1 MDNKRSL
8 DDLFKQQRQSYDR
21 TPSSE
26 LWTRLEK
33 KLEQRPPRRAIVSV
47 WWQVLTVA
55 AVLLLL
61 LLPIAYFTVTNQP
74 NKNIAQNTAVDQEKI
89 AEAETTDPVAD
100 TLAMVQQTTISKQ
113 QTDKAKNRQG
123 NTATTVAEPAA
134 KESIDSR
141 PPVASAPTSVR
152 GDQRSKTTQPPA
164 AEQKSRTDATAP
176 IRESAAPDDNA
187 LSTTRYAETADNS
200 ERKKAAI
207 KPTATIPK
215 PTLPALHLESGKAKN
230 YLDALCQYGSGVVD
244 IPVTAKGTI
253 TDQDVADLLPL
264 LHSTRPCAAVQLSGQ
279 TTAPAQIQS
288 TEGNEA
294 YWLIKAYKDKKAYPI
309 QKLSVKWDGNS
320 VELYNTTSEIEKLEQ
335 WWRNRQ

>member
-61 LLPIAYFTVTNQP
+61 LLPIAYFTVINQP
-74 NKNIAQNTAVDQEKI
+74 NKTIAQNAATDQEKI
-89 AEAETTDPVAD
+89 TEPETTDPVAD

-113 QTDKAKNRQG
+113 ETDKAKNRQS
-123 NTATTVAEPAA
+123 NASTTVAEPAA
-134 KESIDSR
+134 KESVDSH
-141 PPVASAPTSVR
+141 
-152 GDQRSKTTQPPA
+152 PPA
-164 AEQKSRTDATAP
+164 ATAPAPVRDQHSKATQPAASEQKSPPAAVAP

-187 LSTTRYAETADNS
+187 LSTTRHAETADNS
-200 ERKKAAI
+200 KSKKAAI
-207 KPTATIPK
+207 KPTTTTSK

-230 YLDALCQYGSGVVD
+230 YLDALCQYGGGVAD
-244 IPVTAKGTI
+244 MPIIAKGTI

-279 TTAPAQIQS
+279 TAPHAAQIQS

-294 YWLIKAYKDKKAYPI
+294 YWLIKAYNDKKAYPI
-309 QKLSVKWDGNS
+309 QKISVKWVGNS

-335 WWRNRQ
+335 WWRDR